1 MKNLLIFEVSNKKL
15 NKMKTTKTIT
25 SAQAANLEILIAEY
39 LRVKGSENTHSVY
52 FRKTRNWNS
61 YADTLSL
68 CYTTQG
74 HGTSYTR
81 EDEVANGQVTNSV
94 LRKCPLRVFEYKT
107 VRIEW
112 GSDRVREELHIDF
125 AALLL
130 DPKGAEILANAT
142 KLAQASLSK

>member
-1 MKNLLIFEVSNKKL
+1 MK
-15 NKMKTTKTIT
+15 KTAKITK
-25 SAQAANLEILIAEY
+25 AQATNLEILIAEY
-39 LRVKGSENTHSVY
+39 LRVKGSPKTYNVY

-74 HGTSYTR
+74 LGTDYTR
-81 EDEVANGQVTNSV
+81 QDEVANGQQTKSV
-94 LRKCPLRVFEYKT
+94 LYNCPLRVFQYKT

-142 KLAQASLSK
+142 KLAQISLSK